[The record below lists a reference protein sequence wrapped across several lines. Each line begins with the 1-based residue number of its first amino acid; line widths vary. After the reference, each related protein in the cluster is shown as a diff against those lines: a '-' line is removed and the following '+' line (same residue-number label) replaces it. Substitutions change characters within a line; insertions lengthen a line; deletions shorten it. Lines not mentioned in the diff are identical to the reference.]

1 MVLTFTVEENPSKF
15 VDTKIHR
22 DNNEIK
28 YFAYHKEMK
37 LQFYWTSAVPKHCK
51 KNVIIRDLHRV
62 KNLSL
67 NFEQEV
73 GIIGDEY
80 IKARYP
86 FCFINS
92 VIDSFNQE
100 KEDCLIPT
108 SLFVERS
115 SLPNTF
121 WKQNGNEISSIIDNL
136 EAFTNYKVKF
146 RYFWKTRKVRYL
158 FVLKDPAIH

>member
-1 MVLTFTVEENPSKF
+1 MSFTVEVNQFKF

-62 KNLSL
+62 KNLSS

-86 FCFINS
+86 FRFINS

-100 KEDCLIPT
+100 KEDRLIPT
-108 SLFVERS
+108 SLFEERKEVHFK
-115 SLPNTF
+115 NTF
-121 WKQNGNEISSIIDNL
+121 LETKQ
-136 EAFTNYKVKF
+136 K
-146 RYFWKTRKVRYL
+146 
-158 FVLKDPAIH
+158 

>member
-1 MVLTFTVEENPSKF
+1 MLLLE
-15 VDTKIHR
+15 
-22 DNNEIK
+22 
-28 YFAYHKEMK
+28 
-37 LQFYWTSAVPKHCK
+37 
-51 KNVIIRDLHRV
+51 LHRV
-62 KNLSL
+62 KNLSS